1 MKRMLRNP
9 EQFFKILMAIMTI
22 YVGIFVYLE
31 LTTVRKETAI
41 EADEFSVS
49 IEEVPEEVELTLQQ
63 DPMMSAGGE
72 VRNVVR
78 DASDTRQRS
87 QQDWSQDAASS
98 TRSGNP
104 EQSARDFERS
114 LYEEFGGAK
123 ERERIRTESAERLKN
138 SAPNSANRNVSSTN
152 QSGSQNQFA
161 GSVMVDF
168 SLPGRTAFENKKW
181 YVRNPGYTCGY
192 NSAGT
197 VVVNISVNNAGR
209 VISKSVDQNR
219 SSNASACMME
229 QALKYA
235 GMSRFNAGS
244 GTVSGYISYRFV
256 SQ

>member
-235 GMSRFNAGS
+235 GISRFNAGS

>member
-1 MKRMLRNP
+1 MKRILRNP
-9 EQFFKILMAIMTI
+9 EQFFKILMAILTV

-49 IEEVPEEVELTLQQ
+49 IQEVPEEVELTLQQ
-63 DPMMSAGGE
+63 DPIMSAGGE

-98 TRSGNP
+98 TRMGNP
-104 EQSARDFERS
+104 EQAARDYERS

-138 SAPNSANRNVSSTN
+138 TPTNTMNRNVSASN
-152 QSGSQNQFA
+152 QSGSQNQYA

-197 VVVNISVNNAGR
+197 VVVNITVNNAGR

>member
-1 MKRMLRNP
+1 MKRILKNP
-9 EQFFKILMAIMTI
+9 EQFFKILMGIMTI
-22 YVGIFVYLE
+22 YVGAFVYLE

-41 EADEFSVS
+41 ESDEFSVS

-63 DPMMSAGGE
+63 DPAFQAGGD
-72 VRNVVR
+72 VRNVVQ
-78 DASDTRQRS
+78 DAADSRQRS
-87 QQDWSQDAASS
+87 NQDWSQDAASS
-98 TRSGNP
+98 IRSGNP

-114 LYEEFGGAK
+114 LYDEFGGAK
-123 ERERIRTESAERLKN
+123 ERERIQAQSAERMKN
-138 SAPNSANRNVSSTN
+138 NNTGSSGKLNPTTT
-152 QSGSQNQFA
+152 QSGSQNQYA

-197 VVVNISVNNAGR
+197 VVVTITVNNAGR
-209 VISKSVDQNR
+209 VISKSVDNNR
-219 SSNASACMME
+219 STSATPCMIE

-235 GMSRFNAGS
+235 GISRFNAGS
-244 GTVSGYISYRFV
+244 GNVTGYISYRFV

>member
-49 IEEVPEEVELTLQQ
+49 IEEVPKEVELTLQQ

>member
-1 MKRMLRNP
+1 MLRNP

>member
-1 MKRMLRNP
+1 MLRNP

-235 GMSRFNAGS
+235 GISRFNAGS

>member
-1 MKRMLRNP
+1 MKRILRNP

-22 YVGIFVYLE
+22 YVGAFVYLE

-49 IEEVPEEVELTLQQ
+49 MEEVPEEVELTLQQ
-63 DPMMSAGGE
+63 DPSMSAGGE

-114 LYEEFGGAK
+114 LYDEFGGAK
-123 ERERIRTESAERLKN
+123 ERERIQAQSAERMKN
-138 SAPNSANRNVSSTN
+138 NSNGASGKINPTTN
-152 QSGSQNQFA
+152 QSGSQNQYA

-181 YVRNPGYTCGY
+181 NVRNPGYTCGY

-197 VVVNISVNNAGR
+197 VVVNITVNNAGR
-209 VISKSVDQNR
+209 VISKSIDQNR
-219 SSNASACMME
+219 STSASSCMME

-235 GMSRFNAGS
+235 GMSKFNSGS

>member
-78 DASDTRQRS
+78 DASDWRQRS

>member
-1 MKRMLRNP
+1 MRKILNNP
-9 EQFFKILMAIMTI
+9 EQFFKIIMAILTI
-22 YVGIFVYLE
+22 YVGVFVYLE

-49 IEEVPEEVELTLQQ
+49 LEDIPEEVELTLQN
-63 DPMMSAGGE
+63 DPAFQTGGE

-78 DASDTRQRS
+78 DASDSRQRS
-87 QQDWSQDAASS
+87 QDDWSQDAASS

-114 LYEEFGGAK
+114 LYDEFGGAK
-123 ERERIRTESAERLKN
+123 DRERIKTESAERIK
-138 SAPNSANRNVSSTN
+138 STN
-152 QSGSQNQFA
+152 NGAAGKIHPTTNQGGNQNQYA

-181 YVRNPGYTCGY
+181 HVRNPGYTCGY
-192 NSAGT
+192 NSSGV
-197 VVVNISVNNAGR
+197 VVVNISVNNSGR
-209 VISKSVDQNR
+209 VVAKAIDQSR
-219 SSNASACMME
+219 SSSTTPCMIE

-235 GMSRFNAGS
+235 GLSRFNTGS

>member
-1 MKRMLRNP
+1 MRKILNNP
-9 EQFFKILMAIMTI
+9 EQFFKIIMAILTI

-49 IEEVPEEVELTLQQ
+49 LEDVPEEVELTLQS
-63 DPMMSAGGE
+63 DPAFQTGGE

-78 DASDTRQRS
+78 DASDSRQRS
-87 QQDWSQDAASS
+87 QDDWSQDAASS

-114 LYEEFGGAK
+114 LYDEFGGAK
-123 ERERIRTESAERLKN
+123 ERERIQAQSAERMKN
-138 SAPNSANRNVSSTN
+138 NTNGASGKLNPTTN
-152 QSGSQNQFA
+152 QGGNQNQYA

-181 YVRNPGYTCGY
+181 HVRNPGYTCGY
-192 NSAGT
+192 NSSGL
-197 VVVNISVNNAGR
+197 VVVNISVNNSGR
-209 VISKSVDQNR
+209 VVAKAIDQSR
-219 SSNASACMME
+219 SSSTTPCMIE

-235 GMSRFNAGS
+235 SLSRFNSGS
-244 GTVSGYISYRFV
+244 GTVNGYISYRFV

>member
-1 MKRMLRNP
+1 MRRILRNP
-9 EQFFKILMAIMTI
+9 EQFFKILMAILTI

-63 DPMMSAGGE
+63 DPSQAQGD

-78 DASDTRQRS
+78 DASDVRQRS
-87 QQDWSQDAASS
+87 NQDWSQDAASS

-104 EQSARDFERS
+104 EQAARDYERS

-123 ERERIRTESAERLKN
+123 ERERIRTESAERLKSTN
-138 SAPNSANRNVSSTN
+138 NNTSNRTLGSNN
-152 QSGSQNQFA
+152 QSGSQNQYA

-181 YVRNPGYTCGY
+181 YIRNPGYTCGY
-192 NSAGT
+192 NSSGT
-197 VVVNISVNNAGR
+197 VVVNITVNNAGR
-209 VISKSVDQNR
+209 VVSKGIDQNR
-219 SSNASACMME
+219 SSSASACMME

-235 GMSRFNAGS
+235 GMSRFNSGS

>member
-138 SAPNSANRNVSSTN
+138 SVPNSANRNVSSTN

>member
-1 MKRMLRNP
+1 MKRILRNP
-9 EQFFKILMAIMTI
+9 EQFFKILMAILTV
-22 YVGIFVYLE
+22 YVGVFVYLE

-49 IEEVPEEVELTLQQ
+49 IEEVPEEIELTLEQAQ
-63 DPMMSAGGE
+63 AFQAGGDM
-72 VRNVVR
+72 RNVVR

-87 QQDWSQDAASS
+87 NQDWSQDAQSS

-114 LYEEFGGAK
+114 LYDEFGGAK
-123 ERERIRTESAERLKN
+123 ERERIQSESAERLKTMN
-138 SAPNSANRNVSSTN
+138 NGSTNRNNQTTN
-152 QSGSQNQFA
+152 QSGSQNQYA

-168 SLPGRTAFENKKW
+168 SLPGRTAFDNKKW

-197 VVVNISVNNAGR
+197 VVINITVNNAGR
-209 VISKSVDQNR
+209 VIAKSVDSNR
-219 SSNASACMME
+219 STNTSPCMVE

-235 GMSRFNAGS
+235 GISRFNAGS
-244 GTVSGYISYRFV
+244 GNVSGYISYRFV

>member
-87 QQDWSQDAASS
+87 QQDWSQDAVSS

>member
-1 MKRMLRNP
+1 MRRILRNP

-22 YVGIFVYLE
+22 YVGFFVYLE

-41 EADEFSVS
+41 EADEFSVA

-63 DPMMSAGGE
+63 DPSMSTGGD

-87 QQDWSQDAASS
+87 SQDWSQDAASS

-104 EQSARDFERS
+104 EQAARDYERS

-123 ERERIRTESAERLKN
+123 ERERIRIESAERLKSTN
-138 SAPNSANRNVSSTN
+138 NNTSNRTVGTTN
-152 QSGSQNQFA
+152 QSGSQNQYA

-197 VVVNISVNNAGR
+197 VVVNITVNNAGR
-209 VISKSVDQNR
+209 VVSKAIDQNR
-219 SSNASACMME
+219 SSSASACMME

-235 GMSRFNAGS
+235 GMSRFNSGS
-244 GTVSGYISYRFV
+244 GTVNGYISYRFV